1 MKGLLLALAYIAV
14 LALVSGCS
22 NLTIHVHIALTEK
35 VELRQ

>member
-22 NLTIHVHIALTEK
+22 HLTVHVHLALAEK